1 MTSHGYSS
9 DSEDYSTPS
18 EDYSWPSEGHS
29 SQDWD
34 HRAKAEAD
42 ADAKTK
48 EEPWWRKAGYSS
60 LAEFGEEQDRLWESW
75 GYRVRPRPGGM
86 PETVLPRAELPI
98 RGRTRDPRMRQ
109 VNVRLRN
116 EIYEELEK
124 TAGDYGVKV
133 STMAGMLVN
142 NGVLLARRA
151 RERGEI

>member
-18 EDYSWPSEGHS
+18 EDYSSPNEDCS
-29 SQDWD
+29 SQGRDP
-34 HRAKAEAD
+34 RAEAD
-42 ADAKTK
+42 AEMEA
-48 EEPWWRKAGYSS
+48 EPWWRKAGYSS

-75 GYRVRPRPGGM
+75 GYRVRASPGGM
-86 PETVLPRAELPI
+86 TETVLPGAELPV

-124 TAGDYGVKV
+124 TADNYGVKV

-142 NGVLLARRA
+142 NGVLLAQRA
-151 RERGEI
+151 RERGEL